1 MAPVP
6 SVEIRKVTDS
16 RSRLVFIKMPW
27 PVYRNDPNWV
37 PPIIFDQKKFLDPER
52 GVFFEHGE
60 AQLFLAYRGKTPVGR
75 ISAHVNHLHESTYK
89 DGKGFFGFFECRN
102 DPEAAQALFT
112 AAEEWLRSRG
122 KTRVEGPMSF
132 GIYDD
137 SAAMLVDGFDT
148 APYLMNAHN
157 PPYYQELLR
166 ACGYGKTID
175 WYAFRATA
183 GRTDKEADPKIFRL
197 QEKVERIPGLTFR
210 PVDIRRHLEREAR
223 IVQGIFADAWKGNW
237 GHLPFTDAEFHRI
250 VKEFKRIAVEELSL
264 VAEMNGK
271 PVGFALSLYD
281 ANVAVKKING
291 RMFPFGF
298 LTMLT
303 GIKKTDRFRLTLMG
317 ILPEQR
323 NRGIEVAFYARI
335 MEKAVQMGFREAEC
349 SMIVETNEAMLN
361 SLSHMPTDRYKTYR
375 IFGKDLAQ

>member
-6 SVEIRKVTDS
+6 SVEIQKVMDR
-16 RSRLVFIKMPW
+16 RSRLAFIKMAW
-27 PVYRNDPNWV
+27 PVYNKDSHWV
-37 PPIIFDQKKFLDPER
+37 PPIISDQMKFLDPKQ

-75 ISAHVNHLHESTYK
+75 ISAHVNHLHDKVYN
-89 DGKGFFGFFECRN
+89 DGTGFFGFFECDN
-102 DPEAAQALFT
+102 DPEAARALFQE
-112 AAEEWLRSRG
+112 AERWLSARG
-122 KTRVEGPMSF
+122 KSRVMGPMSF

-148 APYLMNAHN
+148 DPYLMNAHN

-166 ACGYGKTID
+166 ACGYGKIID

-183 GRTDKEADPKIFRL
+183 GKTDKEADPKIYRL
-197 QEKVERIPGLTFR
+197 QEKILRIPGLTFR
-210 PVDIRRHLEREAR
+210 PIDIKNHLDREAA
-223 IVQGIFADAWKGNW
+223 IVQGLFADAWKGNW

-250 VKEFKRIAVEELSL
+250 VKEFKRIAVVELSL

-291 RMFPFGF
+291 RMFPFGWC
-298 LTMLT
+298 TMLT

-317 ILPEQR
+317 VLPEYR
-323 NRGIEVAFYARI
+323 NRGIELAFYAKI
-335 MEKAVQMGFREAEC
+335 MEKGVQMGFREAEC
-349 SMIVETNEAMLN
+349 SMIVENNEAMLA
-361 SLSHMPTDRYKTYR
+361 SLSHMPTERYKTYR
-375 IFGKDLAQ
+375 VFGKDLAR